1 MLKKVFI
8 VTLMFAFS
16 LSSVFAQDTTT
27 TTTTETTTTT
37 QGTKPREE
45 LSQNFVDALAN
56 QDEKLLISAIESGS
70 PQVKALCFKALSEKG
85 ASSENLLAAINRYVS
100 YGLNAPSSQNSDSM
114 VRYQALQAAKAAK
127 SETSVEYISQMLYSE
142 QETSNIIAAA
152 QALGEIGSVQGVAP
166 LLYQLRLAKTQG
178 IVYEVAV
185 ALGKIGDQ
193 AALSD
198 LIDLAQNEQYYMAVR
213 QAAIDAIKNI
223 KPSSGSGETTTTTTT
238 ETDTAAQ

>member
-1 MLKKVFI
+1 MLKKIFI

-27 TTTTETTTTT
+27 TETTTESE
-37 QGTKPREE
+37 GNKPREE
-45 LSQNFVDALAN
+45 LSQNFVDALAS
-56 QDEKLLISAIESGS
+56 QDERLLISAIEGGS

-85 ASSENLLAAINRYVS
+85 ANSEALLEAINRYVS
-100 YGLNAPSSQNSDSM
+100 YGLNAPSTQNSDSM

-142 QETSNIIAAA
+142 QETSNIIAAT
-152 QALGEIGSVQGVAP
+152 QALGEIGSPKGVAA
-166 LLYQLRLAKTQG
+166 LLFQLRLAKTQA
-178 IVYEVAV
+178 IVYETAV

-198 LIDLAQNEQYYMAVR
+198 LIDLAQNDQYFIVVR
-213 QAAIDAIKNI
+213 QAAVDAIKNI
-223 KPSSGSGETTTTTTT
+223 KPSSGDNNGGSSSSTTTD
-238 ETDTAAQ
+238 DTAAAQ

>member
-1 MLKKVFI
+1 MLKKIFI

-16 LSSVFAQDTTT
+16 LTSVFAQETTT
-27 TTTTETTTTT
+27 TTTTETT
-37 QGTKPREE
+37 GTKPREE
-45 LSQNFVDALAN
+45 LSQNFVDALAS

-85 ASSENLLAAINRYVS
+85 ASSENLINAINRYVS
-100 YGLNAPSSQNSDSM
+100 YGLDSTSPQNADSM

-127 SETSVEYISQMLYSE
+127 SENSVRYISQMLYAE

-152 QALGEIGSVQGVAP
+152 QALGEIGSSQGVAP
-166 LLYQLRLAKTQG
+166 LLFQLRLAKTQG

-198 LIDLAQNEQYYMAVR
+198 LIDLAQNDQYFIVVR
-213 QAAIDAIKNI
+213 QAAVDAIKNI
-223 KPSSGSGETTTTTTT
+223 KPASSSSGGQTTTTT
-238 ETDTAAQ
+238 ETEAQ

>member
-1 MLKKVFI
+1 MLKKIFI

-27 TTTTETTTTT
+27 ETTTESE
-37 QGTKPREE
+37 GNKPREE
-45 LSQNFVDALAN
+45 LSQNFVDALAG
-56 QDEKLLISAIESGS
+56 QDERLLISAIEGGS

-85 ASSENLLAAINRYVS
+85 ANSEALLEAINRYVS
-100 YGLNAPSSQNSDSM
+100 YGLNAPSTQNSDSM

-152 QALGEIGSVQGVAP
+152 QALGEIGSAKGVPA
-166 LLYQLRLAKTQG
+166 LLFQLRLAKTQA

-198 LIDLAQNEQYYMAVR
+198 LIDLAQNDQYFVVVR
-213 QAAIDAIKNI
+213 QAAVDAIKNI
-223 KPSSGSGETTTTTTT
+223 KPASGDNGGSSTTTTD
-238 ETDTAAQ
+238 DTAAAQ

>member
-27 TTTTETTTTT
+27 TTTTDTGTT
-37 QGTKPREE
+37 GNKPREQ
-45 LSQNFVDALAN
+45 LAQNFVDALAA

-70 PQVKALCFKALSEKG
+70 PQVKAMCFKALSEKG
-85 ASSENLLAAINRYVS
+85 ASSENLLNAINRYVS
-100 YGLNAPSSQNSDSM
+100 YGLDSTSPQNSDSM

-152 QALGEIGSVQGVAP
+152 QALGEIGSNKGVAA
-166 LLYQLRLAKTQG
+166 LLFQLRLAKTQA
-178 IVYEVAV
+178 IVYEVVV

-198 LIDLAQNEQYYMAVR
+198 LIDLAQNERYFVVVR
-213 QAAIDAIKNI
+213 QAAVDAIKNI
-223 KPSSGSGETTTTTTT
+223 KPSSDGGNNNTTTT
-238 ETDTAAQ
+238 TDTAAQ

>member
-16 LSSVFAQDTTT
+16 LSSVFAQE
-27 TTTTETTTTT
+27 TTTTETTTESE
-37 QGTKPREE
+37 GNKPREE
-45 LSQNFVDALAN
+45 LSQNFVDALAS
-56 QDEKLLISAIESGS
+56 QDERLLISAIESGS

-85 ASSENLLAAINRYVS
+85 ANSETLLEAINRYVS

-152 QALGEIGSVQGVAP
+152 QALGEIGSPKGVAA
-166 LLYQLRLAKTQG
+166 LLFQLRLAKTQA
-178 IVYEVAV
+178 IVYETAV

-198 LIDLAQNEQYYMAVR
+198 LIDLAQNDQYFIVVR
-213 QAAIDAIKNI
+213 QAAVDAIKNI
-223 KPSSGSGETTTTTTT
+223 KPSSGDNNGGSSSSTTTD
-238 ETDTAAQ
+238 DTAAAQ

>member
-1 MLKKVFI
+1 MLKKIFI

-27 TTTTETTTTT
+27 TETTTESE
-37 QGTKPREE
+37 GNKPREE
-45 LSQNFVDALAN
+45 LSQNFVDALAG
-56 QDEKLLISAIESGS
+56 QDERLLISAIEGGS

-85 ASSENLLAAINRYVS
+85 ANSEALLEAINRYVS
-100 YGLNAPSSQNSDSM
+100 YGLNAPSTQNSDSM

-152 QALGEIGSVQGVAP
+152 QALGEIGSAKGVPA
-166 LLYQLRLAKTQG
+166 LLFQLRLAKTQA

-198 LIDLAQNEQYYMAVR
+198 LIDLAQNDQYFIVVR
-213 QAAIDAIKNI
+213 QAAVDAIKNI
-223 KPSSGSGETTTTTTT
+223 KPASGDNGGSSTATTD
-238 ETDTAAQ
+238 DTAAAQ

>member
-1 MLKKVFI
+1 MLKKIFI

-27 TTTTETTTTT
+27 TETTTESE
-37 QGTKPREE
+37 GNKPREE
-45 LSQNFVDALAN
+45 LSQNFVDALAG
-56 QDEKLLISAIESGS
+56 QDERLLISAIEGGS

-85 ASSENLLAAINRYVS
+85 ANSEALLEAINRYVS
-100 YGLNAPSSQNSDSM
+100 YGLNAPSTQNSDSM

-152 QALGEIGSVQGVAP
+152 QALGEIGSAKGVPA
-166 LLYQLRLAKTQG
+166 LLFQLRLAKTQA

-198 LIDLAQNEQYYMAVR
+198 LIDLAQNDQYFVVVR
-213 QAAIDAIKNI
+213 QAAVDAIKNI
-223 KPSSGSGETTTTTTT
+223 KPASGDNGGSSTTTTD
-238 ETDTAAQ
+238 DTAAAQ

>member
-1 MLKKVFI
+1 MLKKIFI

-16 LSSVFAQDTTT
+16 LTSVFAQE

-85 ASSENLLAAINRYVS
+85 ASSENLLNAINRYVS
-100 YGLNAPSSQNSDSM
+100 YGLDSTSPQNSDSM

-127 SETSVEYISQMLYSE
+127 SENSVRYISQMLYAE

-238 ETDTAAQ
+238 ETDTAAL

>member
-1 MLKKVFI
+1 MLKKIFI

-16 LSSVFAQDTTT
+16 LTSVFAQE

-85 ASSENLLAAINRYVS
+85 ASSENLLNAINRYVS
-100 YGLNAPSSQNSDSM
+100 YGLDSTSPQNSDSM

-127 SETSVEYISQMLYSE
+127 SENSVRYISQMLYAE

-198 LIDLAQNEQYYMAVR
+198 LIDLAQNEQYYIAVR

-223 KPSSGSGETTTTTTT
+223 KPSSSNGGGETTTT

>member
-1 MLKKVFI
+1 MLKKIFI

-16 LSSVFAQDTTT
+16 LTSVFAQE

-85 ASSENLLAAINRYVS
+85 ASSENLLNAINRYVS
-100 YGLNAPSSQNSDSM
+100 YGLDSTSPQNSDSM

-127 SETSVEYISQMLYSE
+127 SENSVRYISQMLYAE
-142 QETSNIIAAA
+142 QENSNIIAAA
-152 QALGEIGSVQGVAP
+152 QALGEIGSAQGVAP
-166 LLYQLRLAKTQG
+166 LLFQLRLAKTQG

-198 LIDLAQNEQYYMAVR
+198 LIDLAQNDQYFIVVR
-213 QAAIDAIKNI
+213 QAAVDAIKNI
-223 KPSSGSGETTTTTTT
+223 KPASSSSGGQTTTTT
-238 ETDTAAQ
+238 ETEAQ

>member
-1 MLKKVFI
+1 MLKKIFI

-16 LSSVFAQDTTT
+16 LSSVFAQDTAAE
-27 TTTTETTTTT
+27 TTTESE
-37 QGTKPREE
+37 GNKPREE
-45 LSQNFVDALAN
+45 LSQNFVDALAG
-56 QDEKLLISAIESGS
+56 QDERLLISAIEGGS

-85 ASSENLLAAINRYVS
+85 ANSEALLEAINRYVS
-100 YGLNAPSSQNSDSM
+100 YGLNAPSTQNSDSM

-152 QALGEIGSVQGVAP
+152 QALGEIGSAKGVPA
-166 LLYQLRLAKTQG
+166 LLFQLRLAKTQA

-198 LIDLAQNEQYYMAVR
+198 LIDLAQNDQYFVVVR
-213 QAAIDAIKNI
+213 QAAVDAIKNI
-223 KPSSGSGETTTTTTT
+223 KPASGDNGGSSTTSTD
-238 ETDTAAQ
+238 DTAAAQ

>member
-1 MLKKVFI
+1 MLKKIFI

-16 LSSVFAQDTTT
+16 LTSVFAQE

-85 ASSENLLAAINRYVS
+85 ASSENLLNAINRYVS
-100 YGLNAPSSQNSDSM
+100 YGLDSTSPQNSDSM

-127 SETSVEYISQMLYSE
+127 SENSVRYISQMLYAE

-198 LIDLAQNEQYYMAVR
+198 LIDLAQNDQYFIVVR
-213 QAAIDAIKNI
+213 QAAVDAIKNI
-223 KPSSGSGETTTTTTT
+223 KPSSGDNGGSSSTTT
-238 ETDTAAQ
+238 DNTAAQ

>member
-1 MLKKVFI
+1 MLKKIFI

-16 LSSVFAQDTTT
+16 LTSVFAQETTT
-27 TTTTETTTTT
+27 KETTTTT

-85 ASSENLLAAINRYVS
+85 ASSENLLNAINRYVS
-100 YGLNAPSSQNSDSM
+100 YGLDSTSPQNSDSM

-127 SETSVEYISQMLYSE
+127 SENSVRYISQMLYAE

-213 QAAIDAIKNI
+213 QVAIDAIKNI

>member
-1 MLKKVFI
+1 MLKKIFI

-16 LSSVFAQDTTT
+16 LSSVFAQETSSGS
-27 TTTTETTTTT
+27 TESS
-37 QGTKPREE
+37 GNKPREE
-45 LSQNFVDALAN
+45 LAQNFVDALAN
-56 QDEKLLISAIESGS
+56 QDEKLLISAIEGGS

-85 ASSENLLAAINRYVS
+85 ASSENLLEAINRYVS
-100 YGLNAPSSQNSDSM
+100 YGLNAPTTSNSDSM

-152 QALGEIGSVQGVAP
+152 QALGEIGSPKGVAA
-166 LLYQLRLAKTQG
+166 LLFQLRLAKTQA

-198 LIDLAQNEQYYMAVR
+198 LIDLAQDDKYFVVVR
-213 QAAIDAIKNI
+213 QAAVDAIKNI
-223 KPSSGSGETTTTTTT
+223 KPASGDSSSSSSSSSTTDT
-238 ETDTAAQ
+238 TAAQ

>member
-1 MLKKVFI
+1 MLKKIFI

-27 TTTTETTTTT
+27 TTTTDTGTT
-37 QGTKPREE
+37 GNKPREQ
-45 LSQNFVDALAN
+45 LAQNFVDALAA

-70 PQVKALCFKALSEKG
+70 PQVKAMCFKALSEKG

-114 VRYQALQAAKAAK
+114 VRYQALQAAK

-152 QALGEIGSVQGVAP
+152 QALGEIGSVKGVAA
-166 LLYQLRLAKTQG
+166 LLFQLRLAKTQA

-198 LIDLAQNEQYYMAVR
+198 LIDLAQNDQYFIVVR
-213 QAAIDAIKNI
+213 QAAVDAIKNI
-223 KPSSGSGETTTTTTT
+223 KPSTDGGNNTTTTTT
-238 ETDTAAQ
+238 DTAAQ

>member
-27 TTTTETTTTT
+27 TTTTTDTGTT
-37 QGTKPREE
+37 GNKPREQ
-45 LSQNFVDALAN
+45 LAQNFVDALAA

-70 PQVKALCFKALSEKG
+70 PQVKAMCFKALSEKG
-85 ASSENLLAAINRYVS
+85 ASSENLLKAINRYVS

-127 SETSVEYISQMLYSE
+127 SEISVEYISQMLYSE

-152 QALGEIGSVQGVAP
+152 QALGEIGSNKGVAA
-166 LLYQLRLAKTQG
+166 LLFQLRLAKTQA
-178 IVYEVAV
+178 IVYEVVV

-198 LIDLAQNEQYYMAVR
+198 LIDLAQNEQYFIVVR
-213 QAAIDAIKNI
+213 QAAVDAIKNI
-223 KPSSGSGETTTTTTT
+223 KPSSDGGNNNTTTT
-238 ETDTAAQ
+238 TDTAAQ

>member
-1 MLKKVFI
+1 MLKKIFI

-16 LSSVFAQDTTT
+16 LTSVFAQE

-85 ASSENLLAAINRYVS
+85 ASSENLLNAINRYVS
-100 YGLNAPSSQNSDSM
+100 YGLDSTSPQNSDSM

-127 SETSVEYISQMLYSE
+127 SENSVRYISQMLYAE

-238 ETDTAAQ
+238 TETDTAAQ

>member
-1 MLKKVFI
+1 MLKKIFI

-16 LSSVFAQDTTT
+16 LSSVFAQDTAAAE
-27 TTTTETTTTT
+27 TTTESE
-37 QGTKPREE
+37 GNKPREE
-45 LSQNFVDALAN
+45 LSQNFVDALAG
-56 QDEKLLISAIESGS
+56 QDERLLISAIEGGS

-85 ASSENLLAAINRYVS
+85 ANSEALLEAINRYVS
-100 YGLNAPSSQNSDSM
+100 YGLNAPSTQNSDSM

-152 QALGEIGSVQGVAP
+152 QALGEIGSAKGVPA
-166 LLYQLRLAKTQG
+166 LLFQLRLAKTQA

-198 LIDLAQNEQYYMAVR
+198 LIDLAQNDQYFVVVR
-213 QAAIDAIKNI
+213 QAAVDAIKNI
-223 KPSSGSGETTTTTTT
+223 KPASGDNGGSSTTSTD
-238 ETDTAAQ
+238 DTAEAQ

>member
-1 MLKKVFI
+1 MLKKIFI

-16 LSSVFAQDTTT
+16 LTSVFAQE

-85 ASSENLLAAINRYVS
+85 ASSENLLNAINRYVS
-100 YGLNAPSSQNSDSM
+100 YGLDSTSPQNSDSM
-114 VRYQALQAAKAAK
+114 VRYQALQAAKVAK
-127 SETSVEYISQMLYSE
+127 SENSVRYISQMLYAE

-198 LIDLAQNEQYYMAVR
+198 LIDVAQNEQYYMAVR

>member
-1 MLKKVFI
+1 MLKKIFI

-16 LSSVFAQDTTT
+16 LTSVFAQE

-85 ASSENLLAAINRYVS
+85 ASSENLLNAINRYVS
-100 YGLNAPSSQNSDSM
+100 YGLDSTSPQNSDSM

-127 SETSVEYISQMLYSE
+127 SENSVRYISQMLYAE